1 MNCIF
6 CKIIAGKISAEK
18 IYEDKNVFAF
28 LDINPVAPG
37 HTLIIPKKHHV
48 LMTDVPDKL
57 LGYCFIK
64 TKDLMQKIKKT
75 LKADYVS
82 VSVSGV
88 DIPHFH
94 IHLIPRKF
102 NDKLKGWPTKKYSKG
117 EIEKIAK
124 KIIS

>member
-1 MNCIF
+1 V
-6 CKIIAGKISAEK
+6 GEISAEK
-18 IYEDKNVFAF
+18 IYEDKKIFAF

-37 HTLIIPKKHHV
+37 HALIIPKKHHV
-48 LMTDVPDKL
+48 MMTDVPGQL

-64 TKDLMQKIKKT
+64 TKDLMAKIKKA

-94 IHLIPRKF
+94 IHLIPRYF
-102 NDKLKGWPTKKYSKG
+102 NDGLKGWPTKKYPKG
-117 EIEKIAK
+117 EIEKITKTIK
-124 KIIS
+124 KFI

>member
-1 MNCIF
+1 MSCIF
-6 CKIIAGKISAEK
+6 CKIIKGVIPAEK
-18 IYEDKNVFAF
+18 IYADKKVLAF

-37 HTLIIPKKHHV
+37 HILIIPKKHHV
-48 LMTDVPDKL
+48 LMPDVPDKL

-64 TKDLMQKIKKT
+64 AKGLMKQIKKAMR
-75 LKADYVS
+75 ADYIS

-102 NDKLKGWPTKKYSKG
+102 NDKLKGWPTKIYRKG

-124 KIIS
+124 KITL